1 MKQKKEKK
9 MSSNKIADLIEQ
21 IEYVFFDESYEG
33 DDDSERMA
41 SLRELAFRLA
51 DLTRPKEIK

>member
-1 MKQKKEKK
+1 